1 MRTRKDL
8 ETIEIQTCA
17 PYACKSAESK
27 GRLFKED
34 EHAYRTCFQRD
45 RDRIIHSS
53 AFRRLEYK
61 TQVFVNHEG
70 DYYRTRLTHTLEVSQ
85 IARTI
90 ARALGVNEDLTYAIA
105 FAHDLGHTPFGH
117 AGQDTM
123 ALLMKEHGGFEHNA
137 QSFRIVT
144 YLETYYPQ
152 FLGLN
157 LTREVLEGIMKHSSK
172 YPLPNGTVFQKQG
185 DSAEAQICNIADAIA
200 YSNHDIDDGIKA
212 GLLELSAL
220 KDIALWQ
227 KHFEQT
233 QKNFSEFP
241 LHKKV
246 RITVRI
252 MIDAL
257 VTDLIEHTTQEIEN
271 RNIKTFDDVKAK
283 GKNLVDFSQKT
294 KTELSELQNCL
305 FKNLYRHYRVVRMAE
320 KAKRVLKELFNAYTG
335 NPNTVPQDFKKK
347 YEGRGDSDV
356 RIVCDYI
363 AGMTDRFAL
372 QEYSKLF
379 DPYAKV

>member
-1 MRTRKDL
+1 
-8 ETIEIQTCA
+8 
-17 PYACKSAESK
+17 
-27 GRLFKED
+27 
-34 EHAYRTCFQRD
+34 
-45 RDRIIHSS
+45 
-53 AFRRLEYK
+53 
-61 TQVFVNHEG
+61 VNHEG
-70 DYYRTRLTHTLEVSQ
+70 DLFRTRLTHSIEVAQ

-90 ARALGVNEDLTYAIA
+90 SRALDLNEDLAEAIA
-105 FAHDLGHTPFGH
+105 LAHDLGHTPFGH
-117 AGQDTM
+117 AGQD
-123 ALLMKEHGGFEHNA
+123 ALNTCMKEHGGFEHNL
-137 QSFRIVT
+137 QSLRTVDV
-144 YLETYYPQ
+144 LEERYAE
-152 FLGLN
+152 FDGLN
-157 LTREVLEGIMKHSSK
+157 LCFETREGILKHCSPVNAAALGQVGKRFLERTQ
-172 YPLPNGTVFQKQG
+172 PTL
-185 DSAEAQICNIADAIA
+185 EAQVCNLADEIA
-200 YSNHDIDDGIKA
+200 YNNHDIDDGIKA

-220 KDIALWQ
+220 KDISLWQ

-233 QKNFSEFP
+233 QKNFSELP

-246 RITVRI
+246 RITVRK

-271 RNIKTFDDVKAK
+271 RNIKTFDDVKAN
-283 GKNLVDFSQKT
+283 GKNLVDFSRKT
-294 KTELSELQNCL
+294 KTELDELQKCL

-320 KAKRVLKELFNAYTG
+320 KAKRVLRELFNAYTG

-347 YEGRGDSDV
+347 YESRGDSDV

>member
-8 ETIEIQTCA
+8 ETIETQTLA
-17 PYACKSAESK
+17 PYACKSSESK

-45 RDRIIHSS
+45 KDRIIHSS

-70 DYYRTRLTHTLEVSQ
+70 DYYRTRLTHTLEVTQ

-90 ARALGVNEDLTYAIA
+90 ARTLGVNEDLTHAIA
-105 FAHDLGHTPFGH
+105 LAHDLGHTPFGH

-123 ALLMKEHGGFEHNA
+123 SELMKDHGGFEHNA

-157 LTREVLEGIMKHSSK
+157 LTHEVLEGMMKHAAK
-172 YPLPNGTVFQKQG
+172 YPLPDGTPFQKEG
-185 DSAEAQICNIADAIA
+185 DSIEAQICNISDAIA
-200 YSNHDIDDGIKA
+200 YNNHDIDDGIKA

-220 KDIALWQ
+220 KNIALWQ

-246 RITVRI
+246 RITVRK

-257 VTDLIEHTTQEIEN
+257 VTDLIEQTTQEIEN
-271 RNIKTFDDVKAK
+271 RNIKTFDDVKTD
-283 GKNLVDFSQKT
+283 GKHLVAFSKKT
-294 KTELSELQNCL
+294 KADLNEFQKCL
-305 FKNLYRHYRVVRMAE
+305 FQNLYRHYRVVRMAE
-320 KAKRVLKELFNAYTG
+320 KAKRVLRELFKAYTE

-347 YEGRGDSDV
+347 YETRNDSDA